1 MANKKPVAKKAAQ
14 VEEIVEEI
22 RKRDVPALSFQEE
35 DSFESYLNFYK
46 ELISEE

>member
-1 MANKKPVAKKAAQ
+1 MTKFKFYKNQTIPIS
-14 VEEIVEEI
+14 EEIEKTDI
-22 RKRDVPALSFQEE
+22 PALTYQEE